1 MLARADAEAF
11 DAADPLARWRDEFV
25 IPDDTMIYLD
35 GNSLGRTPRRT
46 IEYLRRVVEHE
57 WATGLIGSWAHW
69 VDLPRTVGDALCPVL
84 GAQPGEV
91 VVHDSVTVNLHQL
104 LHAAFALRPERKVV
118 AVEPG
123 EFPTD
128 RYVVDAVAGQVG
140 ATVRHGVEHLDDV
153 AVVVRSLVDY
163 RTAEVVDLADETRRA
178 REAGAAVIWDLSH
191 AAGVLELD
199 LHGAAVEF
207 AVGCTYKFLNGG
219 PGAPGFSFVAEH
231 LIADVHQ
238 PLHGWFGTRDQFAM
252 REQFEPRPDISR
264 LVIGTPGILGLTAAH
279 AGIEITAE
287 AGVPTIATKARH
299 LTAYALARCDE
310 LGLESP
316 TPTADERRG
325 GHVAVRHHNARE
337 LTLRLAEEF
346 AVVADF
352 REPDLVRFGCSPL
365 TTRFVDV
372 HDAFA
377 ALASIA

>member
-1 MLARADAEAF
+1 MPTRADAEAF
-11 DAADPLARWRDEFV
+11 DAADPLAHWRDEFI
-25 IPDDTMIYLD
+25 IPDDAVVYLD

-46 IEYLRRVVEHE
+46 IEFLRQVVEHE
-57 WATGLIGSWAHW
+57 WATDLIGSWAHW
-69 VDLPRTVGDALCPVL
+69 VDLPRSVGDALCPVL
-84 GAQPGEV
+84 GARPGEV

-104 LHAAFALRPERKVV
+104 LHAAVAMKPGRSIV
-118 AVEPG
+118 AVEAG

-140 ATVRHGVEHLDDV
+140 ATVRHDVGRLDDV
-153 AVVVRSLVDY
+153 AVAVRSLVDY
-163 RTAEVVDLADETRRA
+163 RTAEVVDLAGETRRA
-178 REAGAAVIWDLSH
+178 RDAGAIVIWDLSH

-199 LHGAAVEF
+199 LDGAAVEF

-231 LIADVHQ
+231 LIADVDQ

-252 REQFEPRPDISR
+252 RERFEPRPDISR
-264 LVIGTPGILGLTAAH
+264 LVTGTPGILGLTAAR

-287 AGVPTIATKARH
+287 AGMAAIASKARH
-299 LTAYALARCDE
+299 LTAYALTLCDE
-310 LGLESP
+310 FGLESP
-316 TPTADERRG
+316 TPTADSRRA
-325 GHVAVRHHNARE
+325 GHVAVRHPNARE
-337 LTLRLAEEF
+337 LTLRLADEF

-372 HDAFA
+372 HDAVA